1 MNFWKARWRSIRNAW
16 EGLRYVYRTQANAR
30 IHGVVTLVVVGMAV
44 LLRIGRLEWLILLIA
59 ICLVWAAEV
68 FNTAV
73 EKLVDFVSPEKRQFA
88 RICKDVSAAAVLI
101 TVLTAVV
108 IGLVIF
114 GPRLLRMGMRLKE
127 IFTG

>member
-16 EGLRYVYRTQANAR
+16 EGLRYVYRTQVNAR
-30 IHGVVTLVVVGMAV
+30 IHTVIALAVVGFAV
-44 LLRIGRLEWLILLIA
+44 LVKIGRLEWLILLIA

-73 EKLVDFVSPEKRQFA
+73 EKVVDFVSPEKQQFA

-114 GPRLLRMGMRLKE
+114 GPRLVRMIVMIREL
-127 IFTG
+127 FTG